1 MTPAV
6 TSDVDVLAPAST
18 SVQCQGEQVAVGP
31 LTVGVIPKVIREL
44 RPIIQRLR
52 PVGSEGGMGDLE
64 VSMGLV
70 LDLLEHNAGN
80 LFAAVGLCVGKA
92 PEFVEAC
99 DPAELL
105 QLVLAIVEVNRD
117 FFTERLAP
125 LLANVKLPA
134 LGAGA
139 MPSSS

>member
-1 MTPAV
+1 MTPTV
-6 TSDVDVLAPAST
+6 TNDVDVLAPAST
-18 SVQCQGEQVAVGP
+18 SLQCQGEQIVVMP
-31 LTVGVIPKVIREL
+31 LKVGVIPKVIREL

-52 PVGSEGGMGDLE
+52 PEGGEAGLGDLE
-64 VSMGLV
+64 ISMGLV

-92 PEFVEAC
+92 PQFVEAC
-99 DPAELL
+99 DTAELL
-105 QLVLAIVEVNRD
+105 QLVLTVVEVNRD
-117 FFTERLAP
+117 FFSERLAP
-125 LLANVKLPA
+125 LLATVKLPA

>member
-1 MTPAV
+1 LTPAV
-6 TSDVDVLAPAST
+6 TNDVDVLAPAST
-18 SVQCQGEQVAVGP
+18 SVQCQGEQVVVAP
-31 LTVGVIPKVIREL
+31 LKVGVIPQVIREL

-52 PVGSEGGMGDLE
+52 PQGGEEGLGDLE
-64 VSMGLV
+64 ISMGLV

-92 PEFVEAC
+92 PQFVEAC

-105 QLVLAIVEVNRD
+105 QLVLTVVEVNRD

-125 LLANVKLPA
+125 LLATVKLTA

-139 MPSSS
+139 TPSSS